1 MADWK
6 TCSIR
11 TCVGLYCCAA
21 LELQLQAGSAV
32 EPAVVAAARS
42 WHRDYWA
49 VGLVAGAAIA
59 VWYTS
64 FVFPDL
70 AILLALTITGIPIF
84 PLSMHPASSIVW
96 ISPN

>member
-1 MADWK
+1 MAHWK

-21 LELQLQAGSAV
+21 LELQLQAGCAV

-49 VGLVAGAAIA
+49 VGLVAAFA

-64 FVFPDL
+64 FLFPDL
-70 AILLALTITGIPIF
+70 AILLLGTHYNWHSHLPLVDAHSIF
-84 PLSMHPASSIVW
+84 HWLD
-96 ISPN
+96 

>member
-1 MADWK
+1 MAHWK

-49 VGLVAGAAIA
+49 VGLVAGAALA

-64 FVFPDL
+64 FLFPDL
-70 AILLALTITGIPIF
+70 AILLLGTHYNWHSHL
-84 PLSMHPASSIVW
+84 PLVDAHSVFHCLD
-96 ISPN
+96 